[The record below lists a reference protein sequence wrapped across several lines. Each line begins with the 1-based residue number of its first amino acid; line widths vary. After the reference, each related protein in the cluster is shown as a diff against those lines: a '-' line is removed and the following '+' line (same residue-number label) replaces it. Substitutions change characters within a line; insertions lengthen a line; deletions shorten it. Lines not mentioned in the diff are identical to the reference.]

1 MQVALTIAGSD
12 PAGGAGVQGD
22 LRAFFA
28 RGVHGL
34 SVLTAI
40 IAQATRGVRAV
51 WPVTPEQAR
60 AQLEVLLADVTPHAA
75 KTGALA
81 TGAIAREVAG
91 VLEACEFPMVID
103 PVLASSSGARLLDD
117 LGLEVLRER
126 LMPRATLI
134 TPNAPELAILLGD
147 ASPARDVE
155 GLVRGAERLR
165 AMGARAVLAKGGH
178 LPGDPVDV
186 LVDSTGQRT
195 FAGERL
201 QSRCTRGTGC
211 TLSAAITADLAKG
224 SALAEAVEAAR
235 ALVRRAMALG
245 EPIGEGESPL
255 NVLGAARSTGEP
267 PDAMLRR

>member
-28 RGVHGL
+28 RGVHGT
-34 SVLTAI
+34 SVLTSV

-51 WPVTPEQAR
+51 WPLPPSQVR
-60 AQLEVLLADVTPHAA
+60 AQLEVLLEDVMPHAA

-81 TGAIAREVAG
+81 TGAIAAEVAS
-91 VLEACEFPMVID
+91 VLDTQSFPLVID

-117 LGLEVLRER
+117 AGLAVMRER

-134 TPNAPELAILLGD
+134 TPNAPELTILLGD
-147 ASPARDVE
+147 DAPAVDVE
-155 GLVRGAERLR
+155 ALIRGAERLR

-178 LPGDPVDV
+178 LPGDPIDV
-186 LVDSTGQRT
+186 LVDD
-195 FAGERL
+195 AGVHELRGSRIA
-201 QSRCTRGTGC
+201 SRCTRGTGC
-211 TLSAAITADLAKG
+211 TLSAAITADLARG
-224 SALAEAVEAAR
+224 IDLATAVEGAR
-235 ALVRRAMALG
+235 MLVRHAMELG

-255 NVLGAARSTGEP
+255 SILAA
-267 PDAMLRR
+267 LRAS